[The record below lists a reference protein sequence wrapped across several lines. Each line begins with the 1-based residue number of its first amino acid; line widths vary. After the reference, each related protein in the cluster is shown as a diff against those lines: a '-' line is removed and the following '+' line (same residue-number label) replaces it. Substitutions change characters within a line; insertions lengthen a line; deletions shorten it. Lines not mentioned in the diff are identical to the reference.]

1 MSSSRVLDLESILS
15 STQIDL
21 FDANR
26 RLLIVEEDLSVA
38 RSFMVENSSS
48 SEELESARCEIK
60 EITARLDSFMESSS
74 IFEARAKSATN
85 QLASSKDHLKRLEQ
99 QLVLKD
105 KDLLSSKQQTSDLED
120 KLSDAQNEVSETKS
134 RLSAIADSLSSNIP
148 SSGYISE
155 LVSSIR
161 SQNEKEFQKKLQF
174 TAKCAELE
182 VEVFKAEETYKK
194 TQKEIE
200 DKHMMRALNAEV
212 AEKSLKLDS
221 VMNELIDVKSKFA
234 TLCME
239 QEEARAAIKSLK
251 KELDVVSNELS
262 LRPPI
267 AEKSTGFFK
276 SKIFSSRPHLVSSSQ
291 QLATVV
297 DSNSLNNSEHGGG
310 STHGFSS
317 SKHSVTDII
326 YNGTPFQ
333 TPSKGTTNA
342 NNSNTIS
349 SIFNRK

>member
-1 MSSSRVLDLESILS
+1 
-15 STQIDL
+15 
-21 FDANR
+21 
-26 RLLIVEEDLSVA
+26 
-38 RSFMVENSSS
+38 
-48 SEELESARCEIK
+48 
-60 EITARLDSFMESSS
+60 
-74 IFEARAKSATN
+74 
-85 QLASSKDHLKRLEQ
+85 
-99 QLVLKD
+99 
-105 KDLLSSKQQTSDLED
+105 
-120 KLSDAQNEVSETKS
+120 
-134 RLSAIADSLSSNIP
+134 
-148 SSGYISE
+148 
-155 LVSSIR
+155 
-161 SQNEKEFQKKLQF
+161 
-174 TAKCAELE
+174 
-182 VEVFKAEETYKK
+182 
-194 TQKEIE
+194 
-200 DKHMMRALNAEV
+200 MMRALNAEV

-276 SKIFSSRPHLVSSSQ
+276 SKIFSSRPPQQSSS

-297 DSNSLNNSEHGGG
+297 DSDSLNTSEHGGG

-333 TPSKGTTNA
+333 TPSKVTTNA